1 MHNMA
6 TTHPRLFRWFASKN
20 PFFVLLKL
28 LPLVVFFGWLVS
40 TSVGS
45 FGKGALWFGLGLVTW
60 SFFEYATH
68 RWFYHTVFKNKAVK
82 WFLEAFH
89 LYHHHNLTDYRV
101 LNAGLFLIYPLA
113 LFFWS
118 VVCLI
123 TFNVGLA
130 SWFGLGTLTYY
141 FFYENVHYFI
151 HYKVHSRGYMKF
163 IQKYHLFHHYKKWN
177 KNFGNTIT
185 FWDRLLGTYDSGYKA
200 FELSEEMKSELIKY

>member
-6 TTHPRLFRWFASKN
+6 TKHPRLLKWFASGN

-28 LPLVVFFGWLVS
+28 VPLILLFCWLLTKGENS
-40 TSVGS
+40 HL
-45 FGKGALWFGLGLVTW
+45 KGAFLFILGLVTW

-68 RWFYHTVFKNKAVK
+68 RWFYHIVFKNKKVM

-113 LFFWS
+113 LFFWL
-118 VVCLI
+118 VVFLI
-123 TFNVGLA
+123 TFDVQLA
-130 SWFGLGTLTYY
+130 SCFGLGTLGYY

-151 HYKVHSRGYMKF
+151 HYKVFTSGYMKF
-163 IQKYHLFHHYKKWN
+163 IQKYHLYHHYRKWN
-177 KNFGNTIT
+177 KNFGNTVTI
-185 FWDRLLGTYDSGYKA
+185 WDRLLGTYDGGYKE
-200 FELSEEMKSELIKY
+200 FELSEDMKKELIHG